1 MRAFIPSGLVLL
13 LGLACA
19 TEDLLGPSD
28 VAGTYNATTFD
39 LVHNADTTDVLA
51 AGGSLLITLMS
62 NGSTSG
68 HLTVPASLA
77 GGTEF
82 NADLPGTFTISR
94 DTLRFAHAADTF
106 VRDLSLSIVV
116 DGAAASLTGSATFS
130 DTTVVVVLERGG
142 ILIPQRRGAVTQA
155 VQRALPR

>member
-1 MRAFIPSGLVLL
+1 MRASIPFGLVVL
-13 LGLACA
+13 LGLAC
-19 TEDLLGPSD
+19 TPEDLLGPSD
-28 VAGTYNATTFD
+28 LAGMYDATTFD
-39 LVHNADTTDVLA
+39 LVAGADTTDVLA

-94 DTLRFAHAADTF
+94 DTLHFAHAADTF
-106 VRDLSLSIVV
+106 VRDLSFAIVV

-142 ILIPQRRGAVTQA
+142 ILLPLRGLSTV
-155 VQRALPR
+155 R